1 LQNFNNTFNYLV
13 SLYSGNRKL
22 PFLNEILKMKLFLYC
37 FLLSVFTVSSSN
49 AQYED
54 IILEDYVYVTNIKS
68 VSFYPSGNPLEP
80 PIVYLGNR
88 QNLLLSFDDLENVQK
103 EFSYEIVHCNKDW
116 TAFTDME
123 RLEYIDGFQDEEIDD
138 SAFSVNTFV
147 PYINYRL
154 PLPNRDLSW
163 TISGNY
169 LLIVYE
175 GMDLDY
181 RIPVISR
188 RFMVVDKQVN
198 VIQNGRRPLDVSKL
212 RTHHEFDLFVNNKDF
227 PIIDPRNNVYV
238 TIIQNYRWDSAIDN
252 LNPKFTV
259 GDKMTIDNTGKV
271 SFPAYKEFRPIDIR
285 TLDYTSNGVKS
296 IDLNDYG
303 TNVLLDLGKSRRDSY
318 YTTVPDANGQF
329 VIQNKDQGN
338 ARVGGD
344 YANVIFTLQT
354 PKLEEEVYVA
364 GRFTD
369 WKPDEMYRMRYY
381 EDREVYVAEIQLK
394 QGFYDFFYAV
404 DVDGKLDPA
413 PIEGSWA
420 DAENMYQVLV
430 YLQVPGGRYD
440 RLIGYLNFNSNEF

>member
-1 LQNFNNTFNYLV
+1 MPLTNDM
-13 SLYSGNRKL
+13 
-22 PFLNEILKMKLFLYC
+22 ILMKTKFLFL
-37 FLLSVFTVSSSN
+37 FLSLFSLSHVF
-49 AQYED
+49 AQYEEITMD
-54 IILEDYVYVTNIKS
+54 DYVYVTNIKS
-68 VSFYPSGNPLEP
+68 VSFFPSGNPLEP
-80 PIVYLGNR
+80 PIVYLGNS
-88 QNLLLSFDDLENVQK
+88 QQLFLSFDDLDNEQK

-116 TAFTDME
+116 SAFTDME
-123 RLEYIDGFQDEEIDD
+123 RLEYIDGFQNEEIDD
-138 SAFSVNTFV
+138 DAFSVNTFV
-147 PYINYRL
+147 PYINYQL
-154 PLPNRDLSW
+154 PLPNPDLAW

-175 GMDLDY
+175 GMDLED
-181 RIPVISR
+181 RIPVITR

-198 VIQNGRRPLDVSKL
+198 VIQNGRRPRDVSKL

-227 PIIDPRNNVYV
+227 PVIDPRNNVYV
-238 TIIQNYRWDSAIDN
+238 TILQNYRWDSAINN

-285 TLDYTSNGVKS
+285 TLDFTSNGVNS

-303 TNVLLDLGKSRRDSY
+303 TDVLLDLGKPRRDAY

-338 ARVGGD
+338 DRVGGD
-344 YANVIFTLQT
+344 YANVIFTLQSRE
-354 PKLEEEVYVA
+354 LEEEVYVA

-369 WKPDEMYRMRYY
+369 WKPDEMYRMRY
-381 EDREVYVAEIQLK
+381 DANRETYIAEVKLK

-404 DVDGKLDPA
+404 DIDGKLDPA

-430 YLQVPGGRYD
+430 YLQEPGGRYD
-440 RLIGYLNFNSNEF
+440 RLVGYLNFNSNRF

>member
-1 LQNFNNTFNYLV
+1 
-13 SLYSGNRKL
+13 
-22 PFLNEILKMKLFLYC
+22 
-37 FLLSVFTVSSSN
+37 
-49 AQYED
+49 
-54 IILEDYVYVTNIKS
+54 
-68 VSFYPSGNPLEP
+68 
-80 PIVYLGNR
+80 
-88 QNLLLSFDDLENVQK
+88 
-103 EFSYEIVHCNKDW
+103 
-116 TAFTDME
+116 ME

-138 SAFSVNTFV
+138 DAFSVNTFV
-147 PYINYRL
+147 PYINYQL

-181 RIPVISR
+181 RIPVITR

-227 PIIDPRNNVYV
+227 PIIDPRNNVFV
-238 TIIQNYRWDSAIDN
+238 TVIQNYRWSSAIQN
-252 LNPKFTV
+252 LNPKFSV

-285 TLDYTSNGVKS
+285 TLDYTSNGINS
-296 IDLNDYG
+296 IDLNAYG
-303 TNVLLDLGKSRRDSY
+303 TDVLLELGKPRRDSY

-329 VIQNKDQGN
+329 VIQNKDQGTD
-338 ARVGGD
+338 RVGGD
-344 YANVIFTLQT
+344 YANVIFTL
-354 PKLEEEVYVA
+354 ESYEMDEEVYVA

-369 WKPDEMYRMRYY
+369 WKPDEMYRMRY
-381 EDREVYVAEIQLK
+381 DDSREVYIAEVKLK
-394 QGFYDFFYAV
+394 QGFYDFFYTV
-404 DVDGKLDPA
+404 DINGQLDPA

-430 YLQVPGGRYD
+430 YLQEPGSRYD
-440 RLIGYLNFNSNEF
+440 RLIGYLNFNSNKF

>member
-1 LQNFNNTFNYLV
+1 M
-13 SLYSGNRKL
+13 R
-22 PFLNEILKMKLFLYC
+22 
-37 FLLSVFTVSSSN
+37 LLSFYLLLSLFAVTN
-49 AQYED
+49 TYAQYED

-68 VSFYPSGNPLEP
+68 VEFYPSGLPLEP
-80 PIVYLGNR
+80 PIVYLGNS
-88 QNLLLSFDDLENVQK
+88 QKLLLGFDDLDNVQK
-103 EFSYEIVHCNKDW
+103 EFSYEIIHCNKDW

-154 PLPNRDLSW
+154 PLPNRDLTW

-169 LLIVYE
+169 LLVVYE
-175 GMDLDY
+175 GMDLDD
-181 RIPVISR
+181 RIPVITR

-198 VIQNGRRPLDVSKL
+198 VEQIGRRPRDVSKL
-212 RTHHEFDLFVNNKDF
+212 RTNHEFDLFVNNKDF
-227 PIIDPRNNVYV
+227 PIIDSRNNVFV
-238 TIIQNYRWDSAIDN
+238 TILQNYRWDSAIEN
-252 LNPKFTV
+252 MTPKFTV
-259 GDKMTIDNTGKV
+259 GDKMTIDNTGKI

-285 TLDYTSNGVKS
+285 TLDFTSNGINS

-303 TNVLLDLGKSRRDSY
+303 TDVLLDLGKPRRDAY

-338 ARVGGD
+338 TRVGGD
-344 YANVIFTLQT
+344 YANVIFTLQSRE
-354 PKLEEEVYVA
+354 LEEDVYIA

-369 WKPDEMYRMRYY
+369 WKPDDMYKMRY
-381 EDREVYVAEIQLK
+381 EPHRETYIAEVQLK
-394 QGFYDFFYAV
+394 QGFYDFFYTV
-404 DVDGKLDPA
+404 NIDGKLDPA

-430 YLQVPGGRYD
+430 YLQEPGGRYD
-440 RLIGYLNFNSNEF
+440 RLIGYLNFNSNNF